1 MAISENFWKNK
12 PVIITGAHGFVGKH
26 LTEMLLSLGALVV
39 PLSRSA
45 GNPIDVTDRASLTPF
60 FEKKPGVV
68 FHLAGESLVEKGQD
82 APYDT
87 FQTNFTGT
95 LNVLELSRL
104 FHIPRVIIA
113 STAHVYGEGTPPFSE
128 DDPPRPSRPYETS
141 KTITDLLAQSYA
153 DSFDL
158 GVVIGRFA
166 NIYGPGDTNVTRL
179 IPKTLRYALQHKP
192 VPMWGGTAKREYLYI
207 DDAVAAY
214 LMLGAMP
221 AVKLERNRIFNFGAG
236 NPIDVRGIIEAI
248 GGLIGE
254 KITIVPADYER
265 KNEITD
271 QYVSWEKASRILGWQ
286 PGIDLREG
294 LTRTIEWH
302 KNNTIVS

>member
-1 MAISENFWKNK
+1 
-12 PVIITGAHGFVGKH
+12 
-26 LTEMLLSLGALVV
+26 
-39 PLSRSA
+39 
-45 GNPIDVTDRASLTPF
+45 
-60 FEKKPGVV
+60 
-68 FHLAGESLVEKGQD
+68 
-82 APYDT
+82 
-87 FQTNFTGT
+87 
-95 LNVLELSRL
+95 
-104 FHIPRVIIA
+104 
-113 STAHVYGEGTPPFSE
+113 
-128 DDPPRPSRPYETS
+128 
-141 KTITDLLAQSYA
+141 
-153 DSFDL
+153 
-158 GVVIGRFA
+158 
-166 NIYGPGDTNVTRL
+166 
-179 IPKTLRYALQHKP
+179 
-192 VPMWGGTAKREYLYI
+192 MWGGTAKREYLYI

-236 NPIDVRGIIEAI
+236 NPIDARGIIEAI

-271 QYVSWEKASRILGWQ
+271 QYVSWEKASRILGWK

>member
-12 PVIITGAHGFVGKH
+12 SVIITGAHGFVGKH
-26 LTEMLLSLGALVV
+26 LTERLFSLGALVV

-82 APYDT
+82 VPYDT
-87 FQTNFTGT
+87 FQTNFIGT

-113 STAHVYGEGTPPFSE
+113 STAHVYGVGTPPFSE

-179 IPKTLRYALQHKP
+179 IPKTLRYALQKKP

-236 NPIDVRGIIEAI
+236 NPIDARGIIEAI

-271 QYVSWEKASRILGWQ
+271 QFVLWEKASRILGWK
-286 PGIDLREG
+286 PGMDLREG